1 MSSPRLGL
9 LLALAAPHLAAAGC
23 TAGHVQ
29 CYVDDSARIL
39 GTAAVYVGA
48 LTPEYCASRCSQLGK
63 RLAGVENGQECYCAD
78 ALRPDAQTGSGCQ
91 MDCSGGDGVFN
102 AKCGGFWRIG
112 VYNFTCSGPPVPQP
126 SVRPYMVNPCTDP
139 SSGQADLPW
148 CDPTLPVDTRVS
160 DMLARMTLA
169 EKIGNLDTTAPVPSP
184 PPPHPS
190 TARARAWPVWPHDT
204 RRAQAIESLGLY
216 GYNWWSEGTHG
227 ISHVRND
234 ATYPYETN
242 FAFPITTAMAF
253 NRSLWRA
260 TGGQIGREARAFMN
274 GGNAFSTYWAPVINL
289 AREPRWGRNIE
300 TPGEDPY
307 LSGEYASAFVGG
319 FERSE
324 DDPTHLQASACC
336 KHYVANSMEDST
348 VAGEHH
354 ARYEFNANISM
365 RDLVDSY
372 LLPFQVSPRSRGAPT
387 SLPRRDEHA
396 STPSSH
402 RRASPHATSSHRR
415 RVSRRARSRR
425 SCARTTP

>member
-78 ALRPDAQTGSGCQ
+78 ALRPNAQTGSGCQ

-126 SVRPYMVNPCTDP
+126 GVRPYMVNPCTDP

-169 EKIGNLDTTAPVPSP
+169 EKIGNLDTTAPVP
-184 PPPHPS
+184 
-190 TARARAWPVWPHDT
+190 
-204 RRAQAIESLGLY
+204 
-216 GYNWWSEGTHG
+216 
-227 ISHVRND
+227 
-234 ATYPYETN
+234 
-242 FAFPITTAMAF
+242 
-253 NRSLWRA
+253 
-260 TGGQIGREARAFMN
+260 
-274 GGNAFSTYWAPVINL
+274 
-289 AREPRWGRNIE
+289 
-300 TPGEDPY
+300 
-307 LSGEYASAFVGG
+307 
-319 FERSE
+319 
-324 DDPTHLQASACC
+324 
-336 KHYVANSMEDST
+336 
-348 VAGEHH
+348 
-354 ARYEFNANISM
+354 
-365 RDLVDSY
+365 
-372 LLPFQVSPRSRGAPT
+372 
-387 SLPRRDEHA
+387 
-396 STPSSH
+396 
-402 RRASPHATSSHRR
+402 
-415 RVSRRARSRR
+415 
-425 SCARTTP
+425 